1 MGGFRSTLVRRGLIA
16 LAFGLTLVSNAFGQ
30 ATNQSLVISS
40 ASAKQAMS
48 GSIITLAVDGMA
60 PNGSIVVIFF
70 KPRAFRRGVNSEV
83 TAPGFSPDGRNV
95 QAAVPFF
102 LTGPV
107 RIQVLEDTASGELSS
122 NYFSPLRIL
131 PAPAARAKPGT
142 VTLSFLEG
150 DSQILQAARQFVSPG
165 SPVTLQA
172 DLGDEIAVTRN
183 AIACVRGFLQRPSQP
198 CQVETVEGTAIN
210 LSAAALRLADRAILG
225 YVNAQS
231 NADPAGSNTTA
242 TDYVHAFTKAAPPE
256 QRQAATSAYFN
267 DAANSFART
276 AAADGSPAS
285 SASVRNAEALFR
297 TNALIDNG
305 VVFTAALY
313 TNTPLLAQTLAAAAL
328 SGIAYAGYAASSA
341 MALADGAGGNALLS
355 GEVVNDLSFESF
367 AQTVADSTSGIAFSA
382 NRSMFAIFAA
392 LIQQLTTT
400 APTPAPAPSTPV
412 LPSPTPR
419 SKRPTPTPLISPS
432 PRPAPSSITAA
443 TPSPAGPPSTTPTP
457 TTPTTPFPATP
468 TPVTPTPVTP
478 TPATP
483 SPSQASPNPT
493 PRGKP
498 PTSTPQPASP
508 SPFPPTPAAP
518 SPFPPTPTAAP
529 TLTAMPQP
537 SPAGGSST
545 TVSPSPAAAT
555 PTSSPMP
562 TPAIVGKGK
571 GHKPHKGGET

>member
-48 GSIITLAVDGMA
+48 GSIITLAVNGMA

-231 NADPAGSNTTA
+231 NADPTGSNTTA
-242 TDYVHAFTKAAPPE
+242 TDYVHAFTKATPPE

-432 PRPAPSSITAA
+432 PRPTPSSITAA
-443 TPSPAGPPSTTPTP
+443 TPSPTGPPSTTPTP
-457 TTPTTPFPATP
+457 TTPTTPS
-468 TPVTPTPVTP
+468 PVTP

-508 SPFPPTPAAP
+508 SP
-518 SPFPPTPTAAP
+518 SPPTPTAAP

-537 SPAGGSST
+537 SPAGGSSI

-562 TPAIVGKGK
+562 TPASVDKGK